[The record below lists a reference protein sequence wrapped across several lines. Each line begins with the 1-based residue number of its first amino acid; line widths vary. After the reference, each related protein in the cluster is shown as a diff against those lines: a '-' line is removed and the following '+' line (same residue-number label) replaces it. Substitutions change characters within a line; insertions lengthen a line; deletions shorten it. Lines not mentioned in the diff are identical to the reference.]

1 MRLSLEGGETVSDR
15 SQPPRFSSCGIG
27 ALIGISFSA
36 VISCVLLL
44 TPSFVTL
51 TLNILFFI
59 PSRLGLIDPV
69 RPEERITIHMPSEH
83 DIELSRD
90 GQYDVFSTYLIPAT
104 YEIILTS
111 WITGERVAVWPYAEE
126 DAKPAD
132 PVFEFEVEEAGPYH
146 MAVRYPQ
153 GQEPLENY
161 LTLVPDIPNQEILA
175 LLFGG
180 IQVAVLAF
188 VGWFVFRRIRRARIG
203 ARVEARQERHSQWR
217 AGRNDEG

>member
-1 MRLSLEGGETVSDR
+1 M
-15 SQPPRFSSCGIG
+15 
-27 ALIGISFSA
+27 
-36 VISCVLLL
+36 
-44 TPSFVTL
+44 
-51 TLNILFFI
+51 NILFFI

-69 RPEERITIHMPSEH
+69 RPEERITIHIPGER

-90 GQYDVFSTYLIPAT
+90 GKYDVLSTYLIPPT
-104 YEIILTS
+104 YEIVLTS

-126 DAKPAD
+126 DAKATD

-146 MAVRYPQ
+146 LAVRYPE

-161 LTLVPDIPNQEILA
+161 LTFVPDVPNQEILA

-188 VGWFVFRRIRRARIG
+188 VGRVVFRRIRRARIG
-203 ARVEARQERHSQWR
+203 AGVKARQERHSQWQAWR
-217 AGRNDEG
+217 DKS